1 MTVTYSPLNP
11 STPCTTCDQPITRE
25 AAEAF
30 EILFSNYRLDPSG
43 LAREI
48 EKEIERRPDAMDAEI
63 LDMALYMWLGVGTEA
78 LVPAVRHKLV
88 EEEAGF

>member
-1 MTVTYSPLNP
+1 MQATIPTVNNTS
-11 STPCTTCDQPITRE
+11 PCTTCEQPITRE

-30 EILFSNYRLDPSG
+30 DVLFSSYRLDPSG

-48 EKEIERRPDAMDAEI
+48 EKELSRRPEATDAEI
-63 LDMALYMWLGVGTEA
+63 LDMAFYVWFGVGTEA
-78 LVPAVRHKLV
+78 LVPAVRHKLI